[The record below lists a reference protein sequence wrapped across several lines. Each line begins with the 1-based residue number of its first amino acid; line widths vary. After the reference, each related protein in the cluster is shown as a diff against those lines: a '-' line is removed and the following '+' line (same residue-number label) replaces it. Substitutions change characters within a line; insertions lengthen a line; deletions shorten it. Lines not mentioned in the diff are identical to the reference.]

1 MTYPPIVG
9 RHDLFIVAACCAAI
23 LLIGAWRATRCR

>member
-9 RHDLFIVAACCAAI
+9 RHDLSIVAACCAAI